1 MRMYAVYLFS
11 VVKYVV
17 TYVSHSHLAAAAVG
31 MIRSIA
37 TYRSMH
43 GLPPLRCVRLDN
55 VVGQYWRFHE
65 EGNSAL
71 STIEAITYTASSAG
85 LSEDDCHKLLTLF
98 RVQKGRVL
106 LSMEHGA
113 KKPRAV
119 CVSGT
124 GDGNWKNVVIAP
136 LPEDKPGGAVENIV
150 FDI

>member
-1 MRMYAVYLFS
+1 
-11 VVKYVV
+11 
-17 TYVSHSHLAAAAVG
+17 
-31 MIRSIA
+31 MIRSIS

-43 GLPPLRCVRLDN
+43 GLPALRCVRLDN

-71 STIEAITYTASSAG
+71 STIEAITYTASCAG
-85 LSEDDCHKLLTLF
+85 LGEEDCHKLLTLF

-106 LSMEHGA
+106 LRMEHG

-124 GDGNWKNVVIAP
+124 GDGDWKNVSIAP
-136 LPEDKPGGAVENIV
+136 LPEQKGGPQDG
-150 FDI
+150 DIGGNNTSVVV